1 MAGLT
6 LPMLG
11 LLLAI
16 SCLNANPIRMAS
28 QFART
33 GSGNADDDFRQM
45 NFNPLAP
52 PVRSQMRPVSQTP
65 YILIFDLNLR
75 FF

>member
-28 QFART
+28 EFARA
-33 GSGNADDDFRQM
+33 GSGNAEDWRPNSPQT

-52 PVRSQMRPVSQTP
+52 PVRSQMRPVSH
-65 YILIFDLNLR
+65 Y
-75 FF
+75 

>member
-28 QFART
+28 EFSRA
-33 GSGNADDDFRQM
+33 GSGNEGDDWRPNSPQM

-52 PVRSQMRPVSQTP
+52 PVRSQMRPVSH
-65 YILIFDLNLR
+65 Y
-75 FF
+75 

>member
-1 MAGLT
+1 MAGSM
-6 LPMLG
+6 LPILG

-28 QFART
+28 EFARA
-33 GSGNADDDFRQM
+33 GSGNADGDWRPHSPEM

-65 YILIFDLNLR
+65 YILIFD
-75 FF
+75 

>member
-1 MAGLT
+1 MAGWK

-16 SCLNANPIRMAS
+16 SCLNTNPIRMAS

-52 PVRSQMRPVSQTP
+52 PVRSQMRPVS
-65 YILIFDLNLR
+65 YY
-75 FF
+75 

>member
-28 QFART
+28 EFAKA
-33 GSGNADDDFRQM
+33 GNGNADEDWRPQM
-45 NFNPLAP
+45 SFNPLAP

-65 YILIFDLNLR
+65 YIK
-75 FF
+75 